1 MAEFSKLRWWRD
13 RARIILMVG
22 LALYSLGFFMDWPF
36 DLAASGAVRWLGAS
50 VMLCGAGCG
59 LLWFVD
65 AGR

>member
-1 MAEFSKLRWWRD
+1 
-13 RARIILMVG
+13 MVG